1 MDVNIRT
8 LAAAASISLLVA
20 GCGPDV
26 AADRRSRPASA
37 RENEGSRDRGWQRY
51 EAVDGSLSLRAPRSW
66 TVRFGGVSG
75 PDSPSVVLGAAN
87 RPFPNGGACAPSRAA
102 HAVPDHGVFLFAFEY
117 SSRVRHFPPRPQHF
131 SLGPL
136 DGPYECIGT
145 KTHLIL
151 FEDSGRFLQIHV
163 IFGDK
168 AGKHIRQRTLK
179 VLDSLRVEEA

>member
-1 MDVNIRT
+1 MDVNIRV
-8 LAAAASISLLVA
+8 LGAVLVLSVVIA
-20 GCGPDV
+20 GCGPD
-26 AADRRSRPASA
+26 AGAGSQGRPVSA
-37 RENEGSRDRGWQRY
+37 RDETGPSDRGWQSY

-66 TVRFGGVSG
+66 TVRFGGISG
-75 PDSPSVVLGAAN
+75 PDSPAVVLGAGN
-87 RPFPNGGACAPSRAA
+87 WPFPNGGACAPSRAA
-102 HAVPDHGVFLFAFEY
+102 RAVPGHGVFMFAFEY
-117 SSRVRHFPPRPQHF
+117 SSRVRRFPPRPQHF

-151 FEDSGRFLQIHV
+151 FTDSGRYLQIHV
-163 IFGDK
+163 MFGEE